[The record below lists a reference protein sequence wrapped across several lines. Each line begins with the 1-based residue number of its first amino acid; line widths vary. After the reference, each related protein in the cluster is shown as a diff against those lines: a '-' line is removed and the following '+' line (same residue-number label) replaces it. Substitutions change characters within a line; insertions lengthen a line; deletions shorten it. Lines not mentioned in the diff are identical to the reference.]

1 MKASEV
7 LNIALKLLGYTENN
21 GNVKLTQRIRNK
33 AIVAINLVYADIW
46 RMLGKEN
53 FKPIS
58 STSEKIDLPADII
71 NDVLVYGLCMN
82 LAQSES
88 DGDNQQFYASL
99 YNKKRA
105 GLGRIESYQDVL
117 PRCYDI

>member
-1 MKASEV
+1 MKASEI
-7 LNIALKLLGYTENN
+7 LNIALKMLGYTESN

-33 AIVAINLVYADIW
+33 AVVAINLVYSDLW
-46 RMLGKEN
+46 RVLGKCD
-53 FKPIS
+53 FKPIKS
-58 STSEKIDLPADII
+58 VSEEIKLPEDII
-71 NDVLVYGLCMN
+71 NDVFVYGLCMN

-88 DGDNQQFYASL
+88 DGDNQQFYAAL

-117 PRCYDI
+117 PRCDDL

>member
-7 LNIALKLLGYTENN
+7 LNIALKLLGYTESN

-33 AIVAINLVYADIW
+33 AVVAINLVYADIW
-46 RMLGKEN
+46 RILGKEN
-53 FKPIS
+53 FKPIKA
-58 STSEKIDLPADII
+58 TSEEINLPADII

-88 DGDNQQFYASL
+88 DGDNQQFYAAL

-117 PRCYDI
+117 PRCDDI